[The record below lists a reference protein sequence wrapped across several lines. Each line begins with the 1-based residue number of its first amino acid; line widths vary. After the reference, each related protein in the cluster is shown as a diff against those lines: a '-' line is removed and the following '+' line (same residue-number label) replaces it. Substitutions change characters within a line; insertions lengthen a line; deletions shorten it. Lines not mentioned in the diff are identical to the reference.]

1 MINLKKIIFI
11 IVFIFYSICSISLAE
26 IVKDIQVKGNER
38 VSEKSIKMFS
48 KIKIGDDINNDNLN
62 EILKN
67 VYESNFFKNVSV
79 SFENN
84 LLTIF
89 VEESSLVESVII
101 KGPKSK
107 TLISDLKKNLK
118 VKSRSS
124 YNEIQLINDKKEIIK
139 LLQERGFFFAK
150 VDVLIEKLTDNKINL
165 IYNVEIGDK
174 AKIKKISFIGDKIYK
189 DRKLRS
195 VIVSEEYKFWKF
207 ISGKKFLKQE
217 LISLDERLLKNFYLN
232 RGFYNVKI
240 NSSFAKM
247 INENEFEL
255 IYNIVPNK
263 RFFFNKI
270 LLDLPIDFN
279 QANFDNLN
287 KFFKKLNGKKYSLY
301 IIQDIL
307 DEIDKI
313 ILDEEYKT
321 LKTEVIENVLEN
333 KIDLTFSVSEGEK
346 FIVERI
352 NIYGN
357 NITQENVIRNQLLI
371 DEGDEFNSILASKSI
386 NNVKALNIFKSVE
399 SKIIDNKEK
408 SKIIDIN
415 IEEKATGEIMA
426 GAGVGTDGST
436 LSFAVKEN
444 NYLGRGI
451 GLTSE
456 LTVSEETIK
465 GQFNVKNPNFRNSD
479 KSINLNIQSLETD
492 KLTDSGYKTNK
503 TGFGFG
509 TSFEYQDDVFI
520 GLGQDT
526 YLEKIETNSS
536 ASARQ
541 KSQAGNYWDTFIN
554 LDLNYD
560 KRNQKYRPTDGFR
573 SSYSVNLPIISDN
586 NSLTNAYVFTYY
598 DELYQ
603 DNVTKFSFFAKASN
617 SLTNDN
623 VKLSERIYLPG
634 SRLRGFVS
642 GGVGPKDGKDFIG
655 GNYASSINIQTSI
668 PQLLPNIQNMDI
680 SMFLD
685 AGNVWGVDYDSS
697 LDDTNKIRS
706 SIGVGIDWFTLVG
719 PLSASF
725 SHPITKVDTDKTET
739 FKFNLGTTFWYLKKI
754 FF

>member
-739 FKFNLGTTFWYLKKI
+739 FKFNLGTTF
-754 FF
+754 

>member
-1 MINLKKIIFI
+1 MIYFKNKIFFLIIIF
-11 IVFIFYSICSISLAE
+11 FSISSAAFSE
-26 IVKDIQVKGNER
+26 IINNIKVEGNKR
-38 VSEKSIKMFS
+38 VSDKSIEMFS
-48 KIKIGDDINNDNLN
+48 NINIGDDVDQDELN
-62 EILKN
+62 QILKN
-67 VYESNFFKNVSV
+67 VYDSNFFNDVKVTLQDNV
-79 SFENN
+79 
-84 LLTIF
+84 LTIF
-89 VEESSLVESVII
+89 VEESSLVENVII

-107 TLISDLKKNLK
+107 TLISDLEKNLK
-118 VKSRSS
+118 VKSRTS
-124 YNEIQLINDKKEIIK
+124 YNEILFLEDKKNITEALK
-139 LLQERGFFFAK
+139 QKGYFFSK
-150 VDVLIEKLTDNKINL
+150 VDVMIEELSDNKINL

-174 AKIKKISFIGDKIYK
+174 AKIKKISFIGDKVFK

-207 ISGKKFLKQE
+207 ISGKKFLNQN
-217 LISLDERLLKNFYLN
+217 LIDLDERLLKNFYLN

-247 INENEFEL
+247 LNETEFEL
-255 IYNIVPNK
+255 IYNIVPNN

-270 LLDLPIDFN
+270 SLELPVDFD
-279 QANFDNLN
+279 QTNFEDLN
-287 KFFKKLNGKKYSLY
+287 KLFKKLNGEKYSLF
-301 IIQDIL
+301 IIEKIL
-307 DEIDKI
+307 KEIDKI

-321 LKTEVIENVLEN
+321 LKTEVDENIFDN
-333 KIDLTFSVSEGEK
+333 KINLTFSINEGQK

-371 DEGDEFNSILASKSI
+371 DEGDEFNSILTSKSI
-386 NNVKALNIFKSVE
+386 NNIQSLNIFKSVD
-399 SKIIDNKEK
+399 SKIIDNDNN
-408 SKIIDIN
+408 SKIIDIT

-426 GAGVGTDGST
+426 GAGFGTDGSS

-451 GLTSE
+451 KLVSE

-465 GQFNVKNPNFRNSD
+465 GQFNVNNPNFRNSD

-509 TSFEYQDDVFI
+509 TNFEYQDDVFI
-520 GLGQDT
+520 GLGQNS
-526 YLEKIETNSS
+526 YYEKIETNSS
-536 ASARQ
+536 ASTRQ
-541 KSQAGNYWDTFIN
+541 KSQAGNYWDTFLN

-560 KRNQKYRPTDGFR
+560 KRNQKYRTSDGFL
-573 SSYSVNLPIISDN
+573 SSYSINLPIISEN
-586 NSLTNAYVFTYY
+586 NSLTNTYVYT
-598 DELYQ
+598 LYNEFYE
-603 DNVTKFSFFAKASN
+603 DNITKFSFFAKAAN

-623 VKLSERIYLPG
+623 IKLSERVYLPG

-642 GGVGPKDGKDFIG
+642 GGVGPKDGNDFIG
-655 GNYASSINIQTSI
+655 GNYATSVNIQTSI
-668 PQLLPNIQNMDI
+668 PQLLPNIQNMDV

-697 LDDTNKIRS
+697 LNDTNKIRS
-706 SIGVGIDWFTLVG
+706 SIGIGIDWFTVIG

-725 SHPITKVDTDKTET
+725 THPISKSNTDRTES
-739 FKFNLGTTFWYLKKI
+739 FKFNLGTTF
-754 FF
+754 

>member
-1 MINLKKIIFI
+1 MKKFNKEIFLYL
-11 IVFIFYSICSISLAE
+11 FIFFSIYSFSFAE
-26 IVKDIQVKGNER
+26 IVKKIEINGNER
-38 VSEKSIKMFS
+38 VSNESIEMFS
-48 KIKIGDDINNDNLN
+48 DVTVGDDINKDDLN
-62 EILKN
+62 KILKN
-67 VYESNFFKNVSV
+67 VYDSNFFTNVKV
-79 SFENN
+79 SFKDNT
-84 LLTIF
+84 LTIN
-89 VEESSLVESVII
+89 VEESSLVENVIV

-107 TLISDLKKNLK
+107 TLIKDLKKNLK
-118 VKSRSS
+118 VKSRAS
-124 YNEIQLINDKKEIIK
+124 YNEILFLEDKKNITETLK
-139 LLQERGFFFAK
+139 QKGYFFSE
-150 VDVLIEKLTDNKINL
+150 VDVMIEKLSDNKINL
-165 IYNVEIGDK
+165 IYNVEIGEK
-174 AKIKKISFIGDKIYK
+174 AKIKKISFIGNKIFK

-207 ISGKKFLKQE
+207 ISGKKFLNQN
-217 LISLDERLLKNFYLN
+217 LINLDERLLRNFYLN
-232 RGFYNVKI
+232 RGFYDIKI
-240 NSSFAKM
+240 NSSFAKLV
-247 INENEFEL
+247 NETEFEL
-255 IYNIVPNK
+255 IYNIVPND

-270 LLDLPIDFN
+270 SLDLPIDFD
-279 QANFDNLN
+279 QSNFKSVN
-287 KFFKKLNGKKYSLY
+287 KLFKKLKGKKYSLY
-301 IIQDIL
+301 VIENIL

-321 LKTEVIENVLEN
+321 LKTEVDENVIDN
-333 KIDLTFSVSEGEK
+333 KINLTFSVTEGKK

-386 NNVKALNIFKSVE
+386 NNIKALNIFKSVE
-399 SKIIDNKEK
+399 SKIIDNEDK
-408 SKIIDIN
+408 SKIIDIT

-436 LSFAVKEN
+436 LSFALKEN

-451 GLTSE
+451 GLISE

-465 GQFNVKNPNFRNSD
+465 GQFRVDNPNFRNSD

-509 TSFEYQDDVFI
+509 TNFEYQDDVFI
-520 GLGQDT
+520 GLGQDSF
-526 YLEKIETNSS
+526 YEKIETNSS

-541 KSQAGNYWDTFIN
+541 KSQAGNYWDTFLN

-560 KRNQKYRPTDGFR
+560 KRNQKYRPTAGFR
-573 SSYSVNLPIISDN
+573 SSYSVNLPIISEN

-603 DNVTKFSFFAKASN
+603 DNVTKFSFFAKAAN

-623 VKLSERIYLPG
+623 IKLSERIYLPG

-642 GGVGPKDGKDFIG
+642 GGVGPKDGNDFIG
-655 GNYASSINIQTSI
+655 GNYASSVNIQTSI
-668 PQLLPNIQNMDI
+668 PQLLPNIQNMDASI
-680 SMFLD
+680 FFD

-697 LDDTNKIRS
+697 LSDTNKIRS
-706 SIGVGIDWFTLVG
+706 SIGVGIDWFTLIG
-719 PLSASF
+719 PLSVSF
-725 SHPITKVDTDKTET
+725 SHPISKVDSDKTES
-739 FKFNLGTTFWYLKKI
+739 FKFNLGTTF
-754 FF
+754 